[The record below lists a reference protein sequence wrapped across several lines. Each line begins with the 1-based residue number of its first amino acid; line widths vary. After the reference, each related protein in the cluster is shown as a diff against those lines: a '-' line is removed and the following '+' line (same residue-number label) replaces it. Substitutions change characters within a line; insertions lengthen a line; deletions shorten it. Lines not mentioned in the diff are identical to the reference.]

1 LAGWI
6 WPTCGSKSNSPP
18 AVNPLPFHCELRFAS
33 LPPRMT
39 LTNTEIF
46 RNHPCPSLRYAICC
60 VFVVQ
65 PRVVTFF
72 LIASQN
78 LSLVFFFS
86 KRLDLELK
94 LTTEVVD
101 LSNTMNG
108 CESPKRSLL
117 YKRND
122 DLRQEM
128 FAIHFINSCDSILKS
143 CGLDLKLLTFGCI
156 PVGKRRGFIEWVPG
170 SVPLSQICRQP
181 IVGSLLAG
189 RRKEATSSSTSA
201 NEGDDPLSAV
211 AKAGLTKYESLF
223 RLADEEAM
231 SSGRRRSPS
240 ARNPIR
246 EFLRSVA
253 YHPEHPYM
261 IRKDVMDTYIKSCAG
276 YCVITYLLVR
286 YLTGLPLSSIFQS
299 LTVLSLFSVYH

>member
-1 LAGWI
+1 MQFVEFCSTTTRCNLFPLA
-6 WPTCGSKSNSPP
+6 C
-18 AVNPLPFHCELRFAS
+18 
-33 LPPRMT
+33 
-39 LTNTEIF
+39 
-46 RNHPCPSLRYAICC
+46 
-60 VFVVQ
+60 
-65 PRVVTFF
+65 
-72 LIASQN
+72 QN
-78 LSLVFFFS
+78 LSLLCFLS
-86 KRLDLELK
+86 KRLDLELQ

-143 CGLDLKLLTFGCI
+143 CGLNLKLLTFGCI

-231 SSGRRRSPS
+231 RSGRRRSPS

-276 YCVITYLLVR
+276 YCVITYLLVSS
-286 YLTGLPLSSIFQS
+286 LAGLPLSSIIQL
-299 LTVLSLFSVYH
+299 LTVLRLFSVYH